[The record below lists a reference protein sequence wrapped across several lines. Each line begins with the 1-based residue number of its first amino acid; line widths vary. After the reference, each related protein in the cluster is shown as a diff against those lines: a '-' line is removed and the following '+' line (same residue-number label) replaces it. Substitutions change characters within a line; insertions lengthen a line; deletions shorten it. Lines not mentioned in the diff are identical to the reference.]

1 MKRLKVSCLEI
12 INETA
17 DSNIFRISDVTLEN
31 LAKTHIEKYK
41 CGSVSFNG
49 LYIDL
54 PKKISQTMAENL
66 STATAFYSIL
76 HLANDHSLR
85 LVQREDLKDFQIL
98 RIE

>member
-12 INETA
+12 INEIA
-17 DSNIFRISDVTLEN
+17 ESNVVPISQEVETK
-31 LAKTHIEKYK
+31 LAKIHVEHYK

-49 LYIDL
+49 VYIDL
-54 PKKISQTMAENL
+54 PNKITQSMAENL

-85 LVQREDLKDFQIL
+85 LVQSEDLKDFQIL

>member
-1 MKRLKVSCLEI
+1 MKRLKICCLDI

-17 DSNIFRISDVTLEN
+17 DSNILPISDEVVAK

-41 CGSVSFNG
+41 LGAVSFNG
-49 LYIDL
+49 VYIDL
-54 PKKISQTMAENL
+54 PKKISQLMAENL

-85 LVQREDLKDFQIL
+85 LVQQEDLKDFQIL